1 MLVQVMMLV
10 LLLVFVCLDG
20 FLTCG
25 AVVGFPGIF
34 RAHGAERDQLS
45 EIRLV
50 AGRAFR
56 GGGRRE
62 NQVLKTVAA
71 LPAEIFID
79 RHGRDWQLILF
90 EASAI
95 LT

>member
-1 MLVQVMMLV
+1 
-10 LLLVFVCLDG
+10 
-20 FLTCG
+20 
-25 AVVGFPGIF
+25 
-34 RAHGAERDQLS
+34 
-45 EIRLV
+45 
-50 AGRAFR
+50 
-56 GGGRRE
+56 
-62 NQVLKTVAA
+62 